1 MVEEIEQHPLEL
13 SIVMPCLNEAETVGI
28 CVKKA
33 ICFIANNAIHGEVIV
48 ADNGSSDGS
57 PEIAVENGARVV
69 HVSEKG
75 YGSALIG
82 GINES
87 RSKYII
93 MGDSDDSHDLE
104 NLMPFVEK
112 LRDGYDF
119 VVGNRFMG
127 GIDPGAMSFI
137 NKYIGNP
144 FLSGIGRIFFKS
156 KIRDFHCGL
165 RGFTKESF
173 DKLDLRTSGM
183 EFASEMIVKATLIN
197 MKITEVPTR
206 MSPAGRSRPP
216 HLRSFSDGWRHLRF
230 LLLYSPRWLF
240 LYPGLTLILFGL
252 MIALWLLPGSK
263 LSLDVHTML
272 YAASA
277 IIIGF
282 QSVSFA
288 VLTKI
293 FAVSEKLLPVHPKL
307 EKILSFATLEK
318 GLIIGGIMVIGG
330 FGTSF
335 YALLLLPHGGFAALG
350 ITNTM
355 RLVISSITFL
365 IVGFQVIFSS
375 FFYSILRLKLR

>member
-1 MVEEIEQHPLEL
+1 LQDKDYKYEL
-13 SIVMPCLNEAETVGI
+13 SIVMPCLDEAETVGL
-28 CVKKA
+28 CVQKA
-33 ICFIANNAIHGEVIV
+33 IFFLVNNGINGEVIV

-57 PEIAVENGARVV
+57 QKIAEENGARVV
-69 HVSEKG
+69 YVSEKG

-82 GINES
+82 GINETW
-87 RSKYII
+87 SKYII

-104 NLMPFVEK
+104 NLMPFVDK
-112 LRDGYDF
+112 LRDGNDF
-119 VVGNRFMG
+119 VVGNRFIG

-156 KIRDFHCGL
+156 KVRDFHCGL
-165 RGFTKESF
+165 RGFTKEAF

-183 EFASEMIVKATLIN
+183 EFASEMIVKATLSN

-206 MSPAGRSRPP
+206 MSPAGRTRPP

-252 MIALWLLPGSK
+252 IIALWLLPGSK

-335 YALLLLPHGGFAALG
+335 YALLLLPNGGFHALG

-355 RLVISSITFL
+355 RLVITSITFL